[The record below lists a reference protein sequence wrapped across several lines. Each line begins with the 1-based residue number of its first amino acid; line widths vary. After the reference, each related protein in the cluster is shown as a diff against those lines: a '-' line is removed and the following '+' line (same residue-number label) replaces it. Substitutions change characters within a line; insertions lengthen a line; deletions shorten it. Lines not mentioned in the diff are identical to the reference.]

1 MIYLR
6 WVLKMNIG
14 KIISDIVKQICLIL
28 LYFFLAVFLQVI
40 FYNFLTSKNLVLANL
55 SYILVELAIMTVFII
70 IYRRK
75 IVPDFTDFKKNW
87 QKYLKKYYSYW
98 LIGLLIMIVSNIIIS
113 SFIGMPANEEANRE
127 LLKIYPA
134 YIIISSIFIA
144 PITEELMTRAP
155 LKDTFK
161 NPWIY
166 IIISGLIFGSIH
178 VMNVIESKNL
188 LELLF
193 IIPYGALGASFA
205 KIYHDSNNIWVNIT
219 FHSLHNLIAILL
231 ILGGLS

>member
-6 WVLKMNIG
+6 WVLNMNIS
-14 KIISDIVKQICLIL
+14 KIISDIVKQICLIF
-28 LYFFLAVFLQVI
+28 LYFFLAVFLQLI
-40 FYNFLTSKNLVLANL
+40 FYKFLISKNLVLANL
-55 SYILVELAIMTVFII
+55 SYILVELVIMTIFIVI
-70 IYRRK
+70 FRHK

-87 QKYLKKYYSYW
+87 RKYLKKYYPYW
-98 LIGLLIMIVSNIIIS
+98 LIGLLVMIVSNVIIS
-113 SFIGMPANEEANRE
+113 NFIGMPANEEANRE
-127 LLKIYPA
+127 LLKTYPA
-134 YIIISSIFIA
+134 YIIITSILIA
-144 PITEELMTRAP
+144 PVTEELMTRAT

-166 IIISGLIFGSIH
+166 IFISGLIFGSIH
-178 VMNVIESKNL
+178 VLNIIESKNI
-188 LELLF
+188 LELLY
-193 IIPYGALGASFA
+193 IIPYGTLGASFA